1 MRETGRENTTTLN
14 DWIVPFAR
22 ACSGGQRPKSF
33 SIVSSADLQLV
44 LRDARGL
51 FLRCACQVAGSEEE
65 AGLTVLA
72 CVRSWSRNAVIA
84 FVSL

>member
-33 SIVSSADLQLV
+33 SIVSWPIFSSYSAMRGASSYAVRVKWPVRKKKLV
-44 LRDARGL
+44 
-51 FLRCACQVAGSEEE
+51 
-65 AGLTVLA
+65 
-72 CVRSWSRNAVIA
+72 
-84 FVSL
+84 